1 MIYQKEIKEYS
12 CFVIVANYILS
23 VKSRSKYETIPVQ
36 CVQGVHFMESVLKKN
51 CIRIASLD
59 KNRPITRLLKTQVYI
74 FLFLIQIL
82 HCYYFPLKNER
93 LFPFN
98 IKGNINQLGIH
109 NLFYL
114 TLQLHSELEIEKKH
128 AVVCKPTQMLK
139 KCKIDFCELFFL
151 ILLSERNRNIQ

>member
-1 MIYQKEIKEYS
+1 MLCNCRQLYSIREIKIKVWNYS
-12 CFVIVANYILS
+12 GLVCARCSFY
-23 VKSRSKYETIPVQ
+23 
-36 CVQGVHFMESVLKKN
+36 GVCIEKN
-51 CIRIASLD
+51 VSLD

-151 ILLSERNRNIQ
+151 ILLSERNRNI